1 MKILSVAWNVYE
13 KCNNEYRVL
22 KNGGSIMIADIC
34 EFIGKKEESYLYVG
48 NIAVQEDAQIGKIKL
63 LRNNSYLPEIRC
75 EETIDEW
82 QDGLIK
88 EFNEKIDFLKPDMV
102 FVQGGGEFTYNALI
116 LCMKKKQKCAFV
128 CHLYI
133 GEKGKLIEGYKDNIW
148 ERRVLSIPNLQII
161 AVGNA
166 MKSRIN
172 REMNITDS
180 NIHVIVNGTKIKKAI
195 NNDLKTIS
203 QRKEKENKK
212 VLLCSGSLQA
222 RKNQIQIVKALQY
235 VRKDILENISI
246 IFVGKILKK
255 DDYGKRIEDEIRN
268 NNYED
273 IVKIVGAVESE
284 EMNKVYL
291 GTDGLIMT
299 ALAEGVS
306 LVALEAITFG
316 KPVIMFSDNETA
328 ADVNDEQA
336 VILIKDHSDES
347 VAKAIEQWYEKEWD
361 YKHIIEYSKEFNME
375 RVADEYILYAKKVT
389 SN

>member
-48 NIAVQEDAQIGKIKL
+48 NIAVHEDVQIGDIKL
-63 LRNNSYLPEIRC
+63 LKNTSYLPEVRN

-82 QDGLIK
+82 QEGLIK
-88 EFNEKIDFLKPDMV
+88 ELNEIIDYLKPDMV
-102 FVQGGGEFTYNALI
+102 FVQGGGEFTYNALN
-116 LCMKKKQKCAFV
+116 LCMKKKQKSAFV

-133 GEKGKLIEGYKDNIW
+133 GDKRKIIEGYKDNVW
-148 ERRVLSIPNLQII
+148 EKRVLSIPDLQII
-161 AVGNA
+161 TVGNA

-172 REMNITDS
+172 RELKIES
-180 NIHVIVNGTKIKKAI
+180 RNIHVIVNGTKIKNDK
-195 NNDLKTIS
+195 NNYLEDIRL
-203 QRKEKENKK
+203 RKDNKK
-212 VLLCSGSLQA
+212 ILLCSGSLQA

-235 VRKDILENISI
+235 VRKDVLENISI
-246 IFVGKILKK
+246 IFVGKALKN
-255 DDYGKRIEDEIRN
+255 DVYRNRIEDEIRK

-273 IVKIVGAVESE
+273 IVRIIGAIESE
-284 EMNKVYL
+284 EMNKVYSE
-291 GTDGLIMT
+291 TDGLIMT

-347 VAKAIEQWYEKEWD
+347 VARAIEQWYEKEWD
-361 YKHIIEYSKEFNME
+361 YKHIIDYSKKFKME
-375 RVADEYILYAKKVT
+375 RVADEYITYINNKGIKK
-389 SN
+389 